1 MNIYV
6 KIVLES
12 QVSVMNTLSEK
23 NVQRTGNKRDVG
35 AEGES

>member
-23 NVQRTGNKRDVG
+23 NVQHAGNKRDVG